1 LPEGVSWYKI
11 ISMGVIAG
19 IGFTMSIFVTH
30 LAFDEEVLIQSS
42 KMMILITAVISGITG
57 YLMFLLSKNKLIE

>member
-1 LPEGVSWYKI
+1 
-11 ISMGVIAG
+11 
-19 IGFTMSIFVTH
+19 

-42 KMMILITAVISGITG
+42 KMMILITAVMSGITG